1 MVALKTGKLSD
12 RDIWPDLLWTDKEWH
27 AKRDEIEARLRA
39 EGLTGHELFF
49 AISRGVEAFSRRFP
63 RWGERQK
70 IMRRLYPPVAR
81 PTAQTLTDEERDYLI
96 ERLSGANDDVG
107 QSILRKLVST
117 LLIGPRG

>member
-27 AKRDEIEARLRA
+27 AKRDEIEAHLRSK
-39 EGLTGHELFF
+39 GLKGPDLLF
-49 AISRGVEAFSRRFP
+49 AISKAMAAFTQPFP
-63 RWGERQK
+63 KWGERQK

-81 PTAQTLTDEERDYLI
+81 PASQTLTDEERDYLI

-107 QSILRKLVST
+107 QSILRKLVQT
-117 LLIGPRG
+117 LLIVPRG